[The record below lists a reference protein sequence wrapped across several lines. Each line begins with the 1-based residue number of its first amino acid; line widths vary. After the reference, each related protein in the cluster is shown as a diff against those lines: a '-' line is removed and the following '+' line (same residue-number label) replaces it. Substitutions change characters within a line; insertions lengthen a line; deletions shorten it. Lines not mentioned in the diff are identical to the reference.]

1 MKIGLPC
8 LVGNG
13 VKVAVVALS
22 VAEWY
27 MNVYS
32 RHYFC
37 FSVSVGNGN
46 EKFSLLALLVCL
58 KVLIKSVLQ
67 FYHVVNSFLFSVFV
81 NFAKLAIPLDGIVLH

>member
-1 MKIGLPC
+1 MKIGLPR

-46 EKFSLLALLVCL
+46 A
-58 KVLIKSVLQ
+58 KVLSASSACVFKGGSLRICYNSAMLLIPSYSLFLLTLQ
-67 FYHVVNSFLFSVFV
+67 S
-81 NFAKLAIPLDGIVLH
+81 